1 MSVPENKSAWMT
13 DTVNSNV
20 SLVDFK
26 FEMPDHI
33 FGLYVLYLTGSM
45 AIGIPGNFIVLAIY
59 QKLKPSTNI
68 DCYIVSISVLDIACL
83 VVTVPM
89 YIVIHTKL
97 WDVTDANT
105 LCKVLNFTVQLVT
118 FSESFL
124 LCAMAIERFLKVC
137 RPNLTS
143 SLDGRGKY
151 IVSTIIL
158 STIFISFPNLIFSWV
173 DYQRSCFPLTNPPWI
188 ASAFFI
194 VTISLFIVMFGIVSF
209 SYTSVVKTL
218 FFSAQDSTNKSI
230 AFRKIKGR
238 NKITPLSYQMDLR
251 PTTTYSLKR
260 TRNETSTP
268 VHGDVRNI
276 QIHVTQSSSKLL
288 LTVEAACLGKEHFHR
303 DIDNSDIKKN
313 IENYGKDL
321 ALQGNTYTK
330 SETGSSICVPDISQA
345 GHMAIKR
352 RQKVVR
358 EIFENM
364 SLSQKKRFLRT
375 TKISFLITVTFIISW
390 LPVWIYTFLTFFELF
405 KDPYAGLF
413 LRKAFFINTFMNP
426 ILYLTCNRHF
436 RNKVKGL
443 FFKNRPTFTS

>member
-1 MSVPENKSAWMT
+1 
-13 DTVNSNV
+13 
-20 SLVDFK
+20 
-26 FEMPDHI
+26 
-33 FGLYVLYLTGSM
+33 
-45 AIGIPGNFIVLAIY
+45 
-59 QKLKPSTNI
+59 
-68 DCYIVSISVLDIACL
+68 
-83 VVTVPM
+83 
-89 YIVIHTKL
+89 
-97 WDVTDANT
+97 
-105 LCKVLNFTVQLVT
+105 
-118 FSESFL
+118 
-124 LCAMAIERFLKVC
+124 
-137 RPNLTS
+137 
-143 SLDGRGKY
+143 
-151 IVSTIIL
+151 
-158 STIFISFPNLIFSWV
+158 
-173 DYQRSCFPLTNPPWI
+173 
-188 ASAFFI
+188 
-194 VTISLFIVMFGIVSF
+194 MFGIVSF

-230 AFRKIKGR
+230 EFRKIKDGIR
-238 NKITPLSYQMDLR
+238 SPHY
-251 PTTTYSLKR
+251 
-260 TRNETSTP
+260 
-268 VHGDVRNI
+268 VRNI
-276 QIHVTQSSSKLL
+276 QIHVTHSSSKLL

-364 SLSQKKRFLRT
+364 T

-405 KDPYAGLF
+405 NDPYAGLF

-426 ILYLTCNRHF
+426 VLYLTCNRHF

-443 FFKNRPTFTS
+443 FFKNHPTFTS